1 MDAMNAQ
8 PAAARE
14 TTGAVAD
21 SVATLGRSRG
31 WTIAFGVVT
40 LAAGVLVLTW
50 PGQTVLV
57 LAWLIGVQL
66 LISGVFRLVASFS
79 APQSRALLAVAGV
92 LAIVVG
98 ILVLRHP
105 LQTVAVLVLLLGLY
119 WVVSGTVEIV
129 HAFSGQMSSRG
140 WAFALGGISV
150 VAGIVLLTFP
160 VSSAATLALLVG
172 LLLVVYGGATIGRG
186 LVGGGIPV
194 PDAPEPEAVA
204 T

>member
-1 MDAMNAQ
+1 MNAQ
-8 PAAARE
+8 PAAARD
-14 TTGAVAD
+14 TADTVAD
-21 SVATLGRSRG
+21 SVAALGRSRG

-57 LAWLIGVQL
+57 LAWLIGAQL
-66 LISGVFRLVASFS
+66 LISGIFRLVASFS
-79 APQSRALLAVAGV
+79 APESRALLAVAGV

-129 HAFSGQMSSRG
+129 HAVSGRVSSRG
-140 WAFALGGISV
+140 WVFALGGISV

-160 VSSAATLALLVG
+160 VSSVATLAVLVG
-172 LLLVVYGGATIGRG
+172 FLLVVYGGATIGRG
-186 LVGGGIPV
+186 LVGGSIPV
-194 PDAPEPEAVA
+194 PRAPEPGVVA